1 MKMTVFSLLF
11 ASAGILGVA
20 AVLTLVPLMRRFE
33 KEGQKVG
40 FDFYSLRAGLWL
52 VRPSLLPS
60 HMEPLGRRIR
70 IYSILLLWPAFAL
83 ICLAWIID
91 R

>member
-1 MKMTVFSLLF
+1 MKTTVFNLLF
-11 ASAGILGVA
+11 LTAGILSVA

-33 KEGQKVG
+33 KEGQKVD

-60 HMEPLGRRIR
+60 HMEPLGRKIR
-70 IYSILLLWPAFAL
+70 VYSILLLWPAFAL
-83 ICLAWIID
+83 MCIAWFID
-91 R
+91 Q